1 MNAAPNLPIL
11 LFQLV
16 LARVRQVL
24 LNLCQKAQFVDR
36 DDTNQ
41 TRPAREQWSAEPSLS
56 FRFQSDFI

>member
-1 MNAAPNLPIL
+1 M